1 MEGKTRSILRSIE
14 IRYME
19 IFRYDIQHNIYY
31 YILSILFFMGTF
43 QTTDSNKR
51 IKSVVPTKCPDGKLW
66 AVSFPSHWPRKKSW
80 SSRWNHDPY
89 LRNFSIDA
97 NAAQPAAFLARVW
110 PVLDAAHVRV
120 RVRIG
125 VRVDDSVRVR
135 VGVRGWVKVG
145 ASDWVDLRAS
155 AVP

>member
-1 MEGKTRSILRSIE
+1 MK
-14 IRYME
+14 
-19 IFRYDIQHNIYY
+19 
-31 YILSILFFMGTF
+31 
-43 QTTDSNKR
+43 K
-51 IKSVVPTKCPDGKLW
+51 KTKCPDGKFW
-66 AVSFPSHWPRKKSW
+66 AVSIPSHWPRKKSW

-97 NAAQPAAFLARVW
+97 NAAQPAAFLARFW
-110 PVLDAAHVRV
+110 PVLDAAQVRV
-120 RVRIG
+120 RVR

-145 ASDWVDLRAS
+145 ASDWVDLRTS